1 MSGHQHQRWVDSSAL
16 HWMEGLG
23 NDNMKHY
30 LLIIM
35 VYKYLMDVVSY
46 SRIFT
51 SYRDK
56 LTKFWNASSIN
67 FTFREV
73 MLMLSYLVL
82 SISFSNISVS
92 TRPILVKHRAINLFE
107 VMQRSVRTLL
117 KRTETCFCLQKLC

>member
-1 MSGHQHQRWVDSSAL
+1 
-16 HWMEGLG
+16 
-23 NDNMKHY
+23 
-30 LLIIM
+30 
-35 VYKYLMDVVSY
+35 MDVVSY

-73 MLMLSYLVL
+73 MLSYLDTRYLVL

-92 TRPILVKHRAINLFE
+92 TRPILEKQSNQLIRGNAKVSKDFAKEN
-107 VMQRSVRTLL
+107 
-117 KRTETCFCLQKLC
+117 